1 MLVYAL
7 CCTLSLKL
15 KWSLKMA
22 LDYIQYIYIYF

>member
-7 CCTLSLKL
+7 CWTLSLKL
-15 KWSLKMA
+15 KWSLKLA